1 MIPLSPFSQLRPK
14 GTSPILLADLGGLGS
29 GSLTVQS
36 PTRST
41 VGNNKNFEFAVSGTD
56 SKGLVLPTSLQ
67 ANFGTYTELFNQCI
81 TDTDV
86 YLAAD
91 AGTPKLSDWQS
102 VDVSPITGSDD
113 STVNLLAE
121 FNQLGLAPYKLT
133 NTIKQ
138 RGGDSGSTQLSLQL
152 LRGKNYTGSLSD
164 VPEMYYV
171 GYMYLPADLDTWLQ
185 LPASPARNWI
195 VASLE
200 FKTGQGQDNEGTPS
214 ASGPR
219 FYGAGDYRLAFYL
232 QKISIAGTPRIVYV
246 LQADK
251 LANNSG
257 TPGYTLP
264 LANDGLTGNYFW
276 YQNTVGTNYTMNGNP
291 FFAELGVWLKVEVSI
306 KRSINHADLL
316 TGRTWVAIT
325 NMETGVR
332 TKIFDQ
338 NANSNYGYYN
348 YHHGGHSLPVTR
360 IFFTNPYSLVNTYPY
375 YTITAGHRLWDRCP
389 FVQN

>member
-1 MIPLSPFSQLRPK
+1 MIPLSPFSQLNVK

-41 VGNNKNFEFAVSGTD
+41 AGNNKNFEFAVSGTD

-138 RGGDSGSTQLSLQL
+138 RGGDSGSTQLNLQI
-152 LRGKNYTGSLSD
+152 LRGRNYTGD
-164 VPEMYYV
+164 MPDIPEMYYV
-171 GYMYLPADLDTWLQ
+171 GYIYLPSDLDTWLVY
-185 LPASPARNWI
+185 PPGSPARNWI
-195 VASLE
+195 VASWE
-200 FKTGQGQDNEGTPS
+200 FKTGWGQNNEGTPS

-219 FYGAGDYRLAFYL
+219 LYGAGDYRQTFQI
-232 QKISIAGTPRIVYV
+232 QKVSIAGVPRLVYV
-246 LQADK
+246 ISGDSV
-251 LANNSG
+251 ANNSN
-257 TPGYTLP
+257 YTLP
-264 LANDGLTGNYFW
+264 LINDGIINNNFW
-276 YQNTVGTNYTMNGNP
+276 YQNTVGTSYTMAGSP
-291 FFAELGVWLKVEVSI
+291 FFADLGVWLKIEIST

-316 TGRTWVAIT
+316 TGRTWVAVT
-325 NMETGVR
+325 NMATGVR
-332 TKIFDQ
+332 TKIVEQ
-338 NANSNYGYYN
+338 NSTSNYGYN
-348 YHHGGHSLPVTR
+348 NIHQGGHSLPITR
-360 IFFTNPYSLVNTYPY
+360 IFFTNPYTQANTYPY
-375 YTITAGHRLWDRCP
+375 YTVSAGHRIWDQCP